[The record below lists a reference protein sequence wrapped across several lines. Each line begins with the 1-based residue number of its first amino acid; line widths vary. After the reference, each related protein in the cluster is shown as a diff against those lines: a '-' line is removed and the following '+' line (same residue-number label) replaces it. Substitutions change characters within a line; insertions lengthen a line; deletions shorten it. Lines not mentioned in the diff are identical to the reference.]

1 MSTSQLDVRRRLRT
15 LPRSRPARPPEFHA
29 TGIAQLSPPHPMRG
43 ESGARRVPAP
53 RQTPPTEKTIGP
65 ATAELRSNSPSS
77 CGREVVIQV
86 NQRRPER
93 NEDQR
98 GEDKH
103 NQRNHHFN
111 SRLRCLLFSP
121 LPALGSEGV
130 GVYPQRLHDAGAEA
144 ISLNQGCN

>member
-15 LPRSRPARPPEFHA
+15 LPRFQPAKPAEFRA
-29 TGIAQLSPPHPMRG
+29 METILLSPLHPTRA

-121 LPALGSEGV
+121 LSALGSKGV
-130 GVYPQRLHDAGAEA
+130 GVYPQRLHDAGAET
-144 ISLNQGCN
+144 ISLNQRCN